1 MKSSPAQQLMQLNF
15 LQTSKKLLKPKLAK
29 GIQGEKWKT
38 RTKQAFY
45 NNRNAQDLPCSKK
58 SDTVCIQPMNNP
70 EEPQKKATVEEQVNT
85 VLTEDS
91 SAVRQNRRHLKAT
104 PESQMPTIQM

>member
-1 MKSSPAQQLMQLNF
+1 MNSSPAQQLMQLNF

-58 SDTVCIQPMNNP
+58 YSVHSANEQPWGAP
-70 EEPQKKATVEEQVNT
+70 EESYCWGAG
-85 VLTEDS
+85 
-91 SAVRQNRRHLKAT
+91 
-104 PESQMPTIQM
+104 